1 MKLIPYNNSY
11 EVSTIDNINGSGCL
25 PNVSIIP
32 PTYIDAPSFSKR
44 KRSPSSSN
52 GSSDSNDNFNNTKP
66 RIFPDRYI
74 YKHDSSYRTTN
85 NDEYD
90 DPKIKEKIDK
100 LKIPNLNS
108 YNTSDDSKNY
118 FIKPCGVRTINKT
131 RMLSKEKVVLVGKVY
146 CNSLD
151 NYNYDYNS
159 NNNLNDWNNPN
170 K

>member
-1 MKLIPYNNSY
+1 MKLIPYNHSY
-11 EVSTIDNINGSGCL
+11 EISTIDNINGSGCL
-25 PNVSIIP
+25 PNLSIVT
-32 PTYIDAPSFSKR
+32 PTYTDAPSVSKR
-44 KRSPSSSN
+44 KRSPSSLN
-52 GSSDSNDNFNNTKP
+52 GSSDSNENFNDTKP

-108 YNTSDDSKNY
+108 YNTSDDFKNS
-118 FIKPCGVRTINKT
+118 FIKPRGVRTINKT
-131 RMLSKEKVVLVGKVY
+131 RMLSKEKLVLVGKVY
-146 CNSLD
+146 CKSLD
-151 NYNYDYNS
+151 NYNYNS
-159 NNNLNDWNNPN
+159 NNNLNAWNNPN